1 MKDVMYSIKLLRLA
15 HASSSCRN
23 SYHSLLPTD
32 SKKRRTWIS
41 YSLLVFPAASF
52 ALGYWQIQRRKWKI
66 DLLEKIN
73 SRIPAKPIQLPHNV
87 VSSSELPE
95 FTHILVRGHFDHSHE
110 VVIGPRSLIEDFIPF
125 KGYGSEWAIRSPNK
139 LLQSNMIRP
148 SASGYFIVTPFYLED
163 RPGTSILVNRGWV
176 PYGARDPIIRPDGQV
191 EGVVELSGYIRYQ
204 EKPPTR
210 IFGSQIG
217 SLTCLDHANQNPHI
231 RYPCRQ
237 IDKMSND
244 LKTLPIF
251 LDADYES
258 SVVGGPVGGQTRV
271 VLRNEHASYIF
282 TWFSLGTIGLGM
294 WIYFFIF

>member
-1 MKDVMYSIKLLRLA
+1 MYSIKLLRLA

-73 SRIPAKPIQLPHNV
+73 SRIPAKPIQLPHK
-87 VSSSELPE
+87 
-95 FTHILVRGHFDHSHE
+95 RC
-110 VVIGPRSLIEDFIPF
+110 
-125 KGYGSEWAIRSPNK
+125 
-139 LLQSNMIRP
+139 
-148 SASGYFIVTPFYLED
+148 SGTV
-163 RPGTSILVNRGWV
+163 G
-176 PYGARDPIIRPDGQV
+176 
-191 EGVVELSGYIRYQ
+191 
-204 EKPPTR
+204 PPTR

>member
-1 MKDVMYSIKLLRLA
+1 MYSIKLLRLA

-73 SRIPAKPIQLPHNV
+73 SRIPAKPIQLPH
-87 VSSSELPE
+87 
-95 FTHILVRGHFDHSHE
+95 
-110 VVIGPRSLIEDFIPF
+110 
-125 KGYGSEWAIRSPNK
+125 K
-139 LLQSNMIRP
+139 
-148 SASGYFIVTPFYLED
+148 
-163 RPGTSILVNRGWV
+163 TSILVNRGWV

>member
-191 EGVVELSGYIRYQ
+191 E
-204 EKPPTR
+204 
-210 IFGSQIG
+210 
-217 SLTCLDHANQNPHI
+217 DHANQNPHI

>member
-1 MKDVMYSIKLLRLA
+1 MYSIKLLRLA

-204 EKPPTR
+204 EKVLTIIPAH
-210 IFGSQIG
+210 IF
-217 SLTCLDHANQNPHI
+217 
-231 RYPCRQ
+231 Y
-237 IDKMSND
+237 
-244 LKTLPIF
+244 
-251 LDADYES
+251 
-258 SVVGGPVGGQTRV
+258 
-271 VLRNEHASYIF
+271 
-282 TWFSLGTIGLGM
+282 
-294 WIYFFIF
+294 